1 MTTPSGMV
9 SPCCWK
15 PPATRLKASPTRN
28 PTCAHSTPSRP
39 GCLLLDLTLPGL
51 QGPQLQA
58 ELNRRGARI
67 PVIFLSA
74 HGDIPTTVRTIQ
86 AGALDFLTKP
96 VEGGRLLERV
106 ACAMELD
113 RLQRQSEEALEARQL
128 MFARLSGRERDVLA
142 LAVNGVPN
150 KEIARA
156 LGISHRT
163 VEVHRSRILLKTNT
177 STLLELATLAK
188 DCGVVQPA
196 ESAPKN

>member
-1 MTTPSGMV
+1 M
-9 SPCCWK
+9 
-15 PPATRLKASPTRN
+15 
-28 PTCAHSTPSRP
+28 
-39 GCLLLDLTLPGL
+39 LDLTLPGL